1 MANDRNDYDP
11 VDEDEPDGDED
22 VGPARSRSR
31 PRATRAETGTA
42 PRRAASS
49 PQGPGESS
57 RPATTVRSGGSDRTT
72 KWAIDRLDGR
82 EKRFSFAAAA
92 VAVVFGVVLFV
103 IESSPHYHRVKG
115 QLSPQTV
122 LTVGLVGGALLF
134 GATLLGRRAPVGF
147 VALFLGLL
155 FSNSTL
161 FLALPFLVLAIWI
174 LYRSYKI
181 QREATAEARAARTES
196 TAAARARPARP
207 SGGAKRSGVASTK
220 SRKSGPARP
229 EANKRYTPKRP
240 PPPAPKPSRRQ
251 RKAASTPD

>member
-1 MANDRNDYDP
+1 MMANARNDDDP
-11 VDEDEPDGDED
+11 VDEDGPDGDED
-22 VGPARSRSR
+22 VGPAGSRSR
-31 PRATRAETGTA
+31 PRTARAGTGA
-42 PRRAASS
+42 GQRRASS
-49 PQGPGESS
+49 SRQGAGESS
-57 RPATTVRSGGSDRTT
+57 RPASTVRAGGSERTT

-82 EKRFSFAAAA
+82 ERRFCFSAAAAAA
-92 VAVVFGVVLFV
+92 VFGVVVYV
-103 IESSPHYHRVKG
+103 IESSPHFHRVKG

-196 TAAARARPARP
+196 ATARARPDRL

-220 SRKSGPARP
+220 GRKSGPARP
-229 EANKRYTPKRP
+229 EANKRFTPKRP